1 MASEDLRIVE
11 RPTLRHPVMITAFRG
26 WNDGGQAATVAA
38 GYLVQRWDATRFAD
52 IDPEAF
58 VDFQAVRPTVT
69 LDEGLSRRIEWPENA
84 FYHAAIPGTDRDAVI
99 LLGVEPNYRW
109 RAFTELVIGLAR
121 DLGVELVV
129 TLGALLAD
137 VPHTR
142 PAPVT
147 GAATDPALVEELG
160 LQLSRYEG
168 PTGIVGVLHDA
179 CRVAGLRSVSLWSA
193 VPHYVS
199 LAPSPR
205 AAKALCTRLS
215 ELLDAPID
223 LTELDDAEA
232 EYAAQV
238 SEAVASDPDTQ
249 AYVEELEQRADSI
262 ESFAEG
268 GELPTGESL
277 AAELTRF
284 LRDRE
289 RRRPPDDPDAPEA

>member
-11 RPTLRHPVMITAFRG
+11 RPTLRQPVMITAFRG

-38 GYLVQRWDATRFAD
+38 GYLLKEWDATRFAD

-58 VDFQAVRPTVT
+58 MDFQAVRPTVT
-69 LDEGLSRRIEWPENA
+69 LDEGLTRRIEWPENA
-84 FYHAAIPGTDRDAVI
+84 FYHAAVPGTDRDAVI

-121 DLGVELVV
+121 DLRVELVV

-147 GAATDPALVEELG
+147 GAATDPELVEELG

-168 PTGIVGVLHDA
+168 PTGIVGVLHDE

-205 AAKALCTRLS
+205 AAKALCTRLAD
-215 ELLDAPID
+215 LLGVPID
-223 LTELDDAEA
+223 LADLDEAEA

-262 ESFAEG
+262 DSFTEG

-284 LRDRE
+284 LRE
-289 RRRPPDDPDAPEA
+289 HEHRRKGEPPAPES